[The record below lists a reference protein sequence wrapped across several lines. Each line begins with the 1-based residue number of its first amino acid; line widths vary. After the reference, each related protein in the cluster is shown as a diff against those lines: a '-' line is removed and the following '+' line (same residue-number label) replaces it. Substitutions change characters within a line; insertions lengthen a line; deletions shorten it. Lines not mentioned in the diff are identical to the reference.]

1 MHWSMRDG
9 GIEHVRLLVRW
20 RRTPTEADGDE
31 NNQDA
36 EKTFHAH
43 NVTPN
48 ENKISHRWRE
58 RALIAIETL
67 KSCEN

>member
-1 MHWSMRDG
+1 MRDG

-36 EKTFHAH
+36 EKTLHAH
-43 NVTPN
+43 DVTPN
-48 ENKISHRWRE
+48 ENKMSDGHRD
-58 RALIAIETL
+58 RALAAMNAQEL
-67 KSCEN
+67 LEV

>member
-1 MHWSMRDG
+1 MHSSLRGG

-36 EKTFHAH
+36 EQTLHAR
-43 NVTPN
+43 
-48 ENKISHRWRE
+48 EN
-58 RALIAIETL
+58 T
-67 KSCEN
+67 

>member
-1 MHWSMRDG
+1 MRDG

-36 EKTFHAH
+36 EKTLHAH
-43 NVTPN
+43 DVTPN
-48 ENKISHRWRE
+48 ETELSHRWRR
-58 RALIAIETL
+58 RA
-67 KSCEN
+67 